1 VRIRVGDEGAEQRVL
16 EAHRQ
21 LAELLRHEH
30 ASLALAQRCSAVPAP
45 TPLFSSLLNYAHS
58 AGEAQARSEEKAR
71 AWEGIRGLSGGGRN
85 NYPVTLSV
93 DDLGEDF
100 LMKAQVESSVDAN
113 RVCEYMRTALESL
126 VEALESEPSRPL
138 RVLEVMPE
146 AERRRLLYEWNA
158 TQAEYPREKLVHELF
173 EEQAEKTPEACAVVY
188 GDQRLSY
195 RELNTKAE
203 RLARYLAEAG
213 IVVESRVGIY
223 LGRSVEMMVGALG
236 VMKAGA
242 TYVPLEPGLPKQRV
256 EHMMRDAGIEWV
268 LVNSASVG
276 SLPIGGVDVVLMDG
290 AGSDPWW
297 LEEMA
302 EGSAREAEARPRP
315 ENLAYILYTSGS
327 TGKPKGVMATH
338 RGLSNYVSYAAA
350 TYLGP
355 EVRGSVVS
363 SPLCFDATLTTLL
376 PPLLVGKAVELLPED
391 ETTMCLLAERLFGGE
406 EGWLFKITP
415 AHLEALEYVERPRA
429 AGQAPHRVV
438 VGGEQLGLQRLRRWK
453 RDLLPAATFVNEYG
467 PTEAVVGCSVW
478 TLSDGRGL
486 EELEELAAAPIGR
499 PIANTRLYVLG
510 EGRQPQPCNS
520 VGELYIGGEGL
531 ARGYLNL
538 EELTRERFI
547 ANPFSE
553 FDGGRLY
560 RTGDL
565 ARWLPSGE
573 LAFVGRRDDQVK
585 IRGYRIELGEVEACL
600 AEREGVGE
608 AVVIVRED
616 AVGDRRLVAYYTCAE
631 ANGGEKEG
639 IGAEQ
644 LRTHLSARLPEY
656 MVPAAYVRLDRLPLT
671 PNGKVD
677 RKELPAPEGD
687 AYGAHGYEEP
697 VGETERALAEIWAEL
712 LKLERVGRHDN
723 FFELGGN
730 SLLILRFIAR
740 MRRAGWRVDPHTLFT
755 MPVLA
760 ELAAA
765 VDQPINVVKIPP
777 NRIPEIGVREE
788 GLNKIEIRI

>member
-1 VRIRVGDEGAEQRVL
+1 VKGRAL
-16 EAHRQ
+16 EAQQHQDIPFEQVVEIAQPARS
-21 LAELLRHEH
+21 LAHTPLFQVLFDWQQN
-30 ASLALAQRCSAVPAP
+30 AGGGSLALPGLELG
-45 TPLFSSLLNYAHS
+45 PLGS
-58 AGEAQARSEEKAR
+58 AGPVVSKFDLTLSLRDVGERIVGGLDYAAALFERSTVERYLGYLRALLEGMVANSAQAM
-71 AWEGIRGLSGGGRN
+71 
-85 NYPVTLSV
+85 
-93 DDLGEDF
+93 D
-100 LMKAQVESSVDAN
+100 
-113 RVCEYMRTALESL
+113 SL
-126 VEALESEPSRPL
+126 PL
-138 RVLEVMPE
+138 LAK
-146 AERRRLLYEWNA
+146 AERRQLLYEWNA
-158 TQAEYPREKLVHELF
+158 TEAEYPREKFAHELF
-173 EEQAEKTPEACAVVY
+173 EEQAKKTPEACAVIY
-188 GDQRLSY
+188 GDQRLSF
-195 RELNTKAE
+195 RELNTKAG

-213 IVVESRVGIY
+213 VVSESRVGIY
-223 LGRSVEMMVGALG
+223 LGRSLEMMVGALG
-236 VMKAGA
+236 VMKAGG

-276 SLPIGGVDVVLMDG
+276 SLPMGGMDVVLMDG
-290 AGSDPWW
+290 AGSDPGW
-297 LEEMA
+297 LEET
-302 EGSAREAEARPRP
+302 GKDSILEAGARPTP
-315 ENLAYILYTSGS
+315 ENLAYVLYTSGS

-338 RGLSNYVSYAAA
+338 RGLTNYVAYAAA
-350 TYLGP
+350 NYVGP
-355 EVRGSVVS
+355 EIVGSVVS

-391 ETTMCLLAERLFGGE
+391 ETTMSLLAERLFGGE

-415 AHLEALEYVERPRA
+415 AHLEALEYLERPKA
-429 AGQAPHRVV
+429 AGRAPHRVV
-438 VGGEQLGLQRLRRWK
+438 VGGEQLASQRLRKWK

-478 TLSDGRGL
+478 TLSNGREL
-486 EELEELAAAPIGR
+486 EELEGLAAAPIGR

-531 ARGYLNL
+531 ARGYLNQ
-538 EELTRERFI
+538 EGLTRERFI
-547 ANPFSE
+547 ANPFSVE
-553 FDGGRLY
+553 EGDRLY

-585 IRGYRIELGEVEACL
+585 VRGYRIELGEVEACL

-616 AVGDRRLVAYYTCAE
+616 TVGDRRLVAYYTGAE
-631 ANGGEKEG
+631 VNGNGNGKEE

-656 MVPAAYVRLDRLPLT
+656 MVPAAYVRLERLPLT

-730 SLLILRFIAR
+730 SLLVLRFIAR

-765 VDQPINVVKIPP
+765 VDRPINVVEIPP
-777 NRIPEIGVREE
+777 NRIPKIGIREE